1 MNIGRKLTIALDWD
15 NVLAPCTELA
25 CQKMTQRGTPV
36 SVEDVTLYSFANFH
50 KELADGLMAIFKEP
64 DFFDSQVLYPGAAEM
79 VEELLAADHEVVIA
93 SAMPPEQMGIRGK
106 QICSLLP
113 GIKESNVMLGSRKD
127 LLHVDFLLDD
137 ADYNITSSPA
147 KYPVLFTRPW
157 NKSMEGFLRAGSY
170 AEFIKLV
177 EAVSL
182 APTVEPIK
190 LGSAGHP
197 GMICLVGP
205 SASGKSFIC
214 DELVKN
220 PLFRKVKALTTRP
233 PRDDGSDAEEYRFV
247 SEAEFNA
254 AIDDGSLVEHTTYA
268 GHGYAIAKQEIEAI
282 WAEGRIAIKPVD
294 IHGAMACKAVYGEQ
308 CVSVFVRRSKEDIV
322 LALLERDISNADKTL
337 RLMTLDQEMEN
348 ERLCD
353 WTVSNNGSLDH
364 AIRQI
369 MRIVG

>member
-79 VEELLAADHEVVIA
+79 VEELLAAGHEVVIA

-147 KYPVLFTRPW
+147 KYPVLLCYQISSNGRSSQMWKKTRRLSPTT
-157 NKSMEGFLRAGSY
+157 SAGSW
-170 AEFIKLV
+170 
-177 EAVSL
+177 
-182 APTVEPIK
+182 
-190 LGSAGHP
+190 
-197 GMICLVGP
+197 
-205 SASGKSFIC
+205 
-214 DELVKN
+214 
-220 PLFRKVKALTTRP
+220 TRSP
-233 PRDDGSDAEEYRFV
+233 
-247 SEAEFNA
+247 
-254 AIDDGSLVEHTTYA
+254 EHC
-268 GHGYAIAKQEIEAI
+268 
-282 WAEGRIAIKPVD
+282 R
-294 IHGAMACKAVYGEQ
+294 
-308 CVSVFVRRSKEDIV
+308 
-322 LALLERDISNADKTL
+322 
-337 RLMTLDQEMEN
+337 
-348 ERLCD
+348 
-353 WTVSNNGSLDH
+353 
-364 AIRQI
+364 
-369 MRIVG
+369 

>member
-1 MNIGRKLTIALDWD
+1 MKKGRKLTIALDWD

-25 CQKMTQRGTPV
+25 CHRMTQRGIPI
-36 SVEDVTLYSFANFH
+36 DVNEVTMYSFANFP
-50 KELADGLMAIFKEP
+50 EEMANSLMSIFKEP
-64 DFFDSQVLYPGAAEM
+64 DFYDGQGLYPGAFEM
-79 VEELLAADHEVVIA
+79 VEELLDAGHEVVIA

-106 QICSLLP
+106 QIRSLLP

-137 ADYNITSSPA
+137 ADYNISSSPA
-147 KYPVLFTRPW
+147 KYPVLFTCPW
-157 NKSMEGFLRAGSY
+157 NKSMEGFLRANSY
-170 AEFIKLV
+170 REFVKLV

-182 APTVEPIK
+182 APAADETK
-190 LGSAGHP
+190 LGAAGHP

-214 DELVKN
+214 DELVRN

-233 PRDDGSDAEEYRFV
+233 PRPDGSDAEEYRFV
-247 SEAEFNA
+247 TEQEFED
-254 AIDDGSLVEHTTYA
+254 AIKAGMLVEHTVYA
-268 GHGYAIAKQEIEAI
+268 GHSYAIAKQEIESI

-294 IHGAMACKAVYGEQ
+294 IHGAMACKAAYGEQ
-308 CVSVFVRRSKEDIV
+308 CVSVFVRRSKEDIIA
-322 LALLERDISNADKTL
+322 ALLERDIPNEEKTR
-337 RLMTLDQEMEN
+337 RLLTLEQEMDN

-353 WTVSNNGSLDH
+353 WTVSNNGSLNH

-369 MRIVG
+369 MRIVT

>member
-79 VEELLAADHEVVIA
+79 VEELLAAGHEVVIA

-233 PRDDGSDAEEYRFV
+233 PRDDGSDA
-247 SEAEFNA
+247 
-254 AIDDGSLVEHTTYA
+254 
-268 GHGYAIAKQEIEAI
+268 
-282 WAEGRIAIKPVD
+282 
-294 IHGAMACKAVYGEQ
+294 C
-308 CVSVFVRRSKEDIV
+308 
-322 LALLERDISNADKTL
+322 LLYTSPSPRD
-337 RLMTLDQEMEN
+337 
-348 ERLCD
+348 
-353 WTVSNNGSLDH
+353 
-364 AIRQI
+364 
-369 MRIVG
+369 

>member
-1 MNIGRKLTIALDWD
+1 MKKGRKLTIALDWD

-25 CQKMTQRGTPV
+25 CEKMTQRGTPV
-36 SVEDVTLYSFANFH
+36 SMDEVTMYSFANLPAD
-50 KELADGLMAIFKEP
+50 LAAGLMATFKEP
-64 DFFDSQVLYPGAAEM
+64 DFYDGQSLYPGAAEL
-79 VEELLAADHEVVIA
+79 VEELLAAGHEVVIA

-113 GIKESNVMLGSRKD
+113 CIKESNVMLGSRKD

-137 ADYNITSSPA
+137 AISNITSSPA
-147 KYPVLFTRPW
+147 KYPVIFTRPW
-157 NKSMEGFLRAGSY
+157 NRSEEGFLRAADY
-170 AEFIKLV
+170 QEFIKLV

-182 APTVEPIK
+182 APAAYGPK
-190 LGSAGHP
+190 LGAAGHP

-214 DELVKN
+214 DELVRN

-233 PRDDGSDAEEYRFV
+233 PRPDGSDAEEYRFV
-247 SEAEFNA
+247 TTGEFKA
-254 AIDDGSLVEHTTYA
+254 AIDSGSLVEHTTYA
-268 GHGYAIAKQEIEAI
+268 GYEYAIAKQEIESI

-294 IHGAMACKAVYGEQ
+294 IHGAMACKAAYGDE
-308 CVSVFVRRSKEDIV
+308 CVSVFVRRSKEEIV
-322 LALLERDISNADKTL
+322 LALLERDISNEEKTR

-364 AIRQI
+364 AIQQI
-369 MRIVG
+369 MRIIG

>member
-1 MNIGRKLTIALDWD
+1 MS
-15 NVLAPCTELA
+15 E
-25 CQKMTQRGTPV
+25 
-36 SVEDVTLYSFANFH
+36 SE
-50 KELADGLMAIFKEP
+50 FK
-64 DFFDSQVLYPGAAEM
+64 
-79 VEELLAADHEVVIA
+79 
-93 SAMPPEQMGIRGK
+93 
-106 QICSLLP
+106 
-113 GIKESNVMLGSRKD
+113 
-127 LLHVDFLLDD
+127 
-137 ADYNITSSPA
+137 
-147 KYPVLFTRPW
+147 
-157 NKSMEGFLRAGSY
+157 
-170 AEFIKLV
+170 
-177 EAVSL
+177 
-182 APTVEPIK
+182 
-190 LGSAGHP
+190 
-197 GMICLVGP
+197 
-205 SASGKSFIC
+205 
-214 DELVKN
+214 
-220 PLFRKVKALTTRP
+220 
-233 PRDDGSDAEEYRFV
+233 
-247 SEAEFNA
+247 A